1 MRSRRLL
8 AKKLQKFYTEVST
21 KRNNQKMRLQ
31 VDQEFQQNEIKQLN
45 KKYLV
50 KMFST
55 EVSGRKAF
63 AAEQKIRELNKR
75 ISKLNLM
82 KNKSKQIMP
91 IMLIK
96 KLTDNMNKTESAK
109 YGYSSDYI
117 EEQSLSSKRFRISF
131 NFDRLKKSKQVSNR
145 LDKYDKVLYS
155 RKKKKPRENLDIGK
169 NILLLAEGIKKKSA
183 PGKLY
188 KSSAQNISY
197 FNKERL
203 FAISSKK
210 TIHSKTFHWVADTK
224 NNKILKERFQRPI
237 LNNKLVKL

>member
-55 EVSGRKAF
+55 EVSGGKAF

-155 RKKKKPRENLDIGK
+155 RKKKK
-169 NILLLAEGIKKKSA
+169 
-183 PGKLY
+183 
-188 KSSAQNISY
+188 
-197 FNKERL
+197 
-203 FAISSKK
+203 
-210 TIHSKTFHWVADTK
+210 T
-224 NNKILKERFQRPI
+224 
-237 LNNKLVKL
+237 